1 MSKKTDAQHWYQVHK
16 ARAGAASVEGS
27 ALVSAA
33 REKVRSLTLQ
43 HSELSA
49 CTTNSISST
58 LRRSIFGRNALEE
71 QVHQL
76 EIQLVDARSKLL
88 AIEQSARLSGEKAY
102 SSDWVE
108 RNPDK
113 AK

>member
-1 MSKKTDAQHWYQVHK
+1 MSKKTDARHWYQVHK

-27 ALVSAA
+27 ASVAA
-33 REKVRSLTLQ
+33 AGEKVRLLDLQ

-49 CTTNSISST
+49 RTTKSISST

-76 EIQLVDARSKLL
+76 EHQLLDARSKLL
-88 AIEQSARLSGEKAY
+88 KTEQDARISGEKAY
-102 SSDWVE
+102 SSDWVG